1 MTDTTTT
8 GPHYF
13 LLDNIEWP
21 DESLAPTAPKELV
34 EKAKATGARR
44 KYLARGEGGFF
55 SQYSEFPAGFTVPMH
70 THDHNEVIICMS
82 GSLTMLGDAGPTLEA
97 GDSMVLIGGYEYGF
111 TAGPSGMS
119 IMTIRTAVAG
129 TTLTA

>member
-1 MTDTTTT
+1 MNTTT

-13 LLDNIEWP
+13 LLDQVEWP
-21 DESLAPTAPKELV
+21 DESLAPTAPRELV
-34 EKAKATGARR
+34 EQAKRSGARR

-55 SQYSEFPAGFTVPMH
+55 TQYSEFPAGFTVPMH
-70 THDHNEVIICMS
+70 SHDHNEVILCMT
-82 GSLTMLGDAGPTLEA
+82 GSLTMLGNDGPTLRP

-111 TAGPSGMS
+111 TAGPDGMA
-119 IMTIRTAVAG
+119 IVTIRTGIAE

>member
-1 MTDTTTT
+1 MTDTTT
-8 GPHYF
+8 GPHFF
-13 LLDNIEWP
+13 LLDDIEWP

-34 EKAKATGARR
+34 EKARSSGARR

-70 THDHNEVIICMS
+70 THDHNEIIVCMR
-82 GSLTMLGDAGPTLEA
+82 GSLTMLGDEAPTLRT

-111 TAGPSGMS
+111 TAGPDGMA
-119 IMTIRTAVAG
+119 IVTIRTAVAG

>member
-1 MTDTTTT
+1 MTDTTT
-8 GPHYF
+8 GPHFF
-13 LLDNIEWP
+13 LLDDIEWP

-34 EKAKATGARR
+34 EKAKSSGARR

-70 THDHNEVIICMS
+70 THDHNEIIVCMR
-82 GSLTMLGDAGPTLEA
+82 GSLTMLGAAGPTLRT

-111 TAGPSGMS
+111 TAGPDGMA
-119 IMTIRTAVAG
+119 IVTIRTAVTG

>member
-1 MTDTTTT
+1 MNDTTT

-13 LLDNIEWP
+13 LLEDVEWP
-21 DESLAPTAPKELV
+21 DESLAPTAPRELV
-34 EKAKATGARR
+34 EQARRSGARR

-55 SQYSEFPAGFTVPMH
+55 TQYSEFPAEFTVPMH
-70 THDHNEVIICMS
+70 SHDHNEVIICMG
-82 GSLTMLGDAGPTLEA
+82 GSLTMNDGPTLRA

-111 TAGPSGMS
+111 TAGPEGMS
-119 IMTIRTAVAG
+119 IVTIRTDKAE

>member
-1 MTDTTTT
+1 MTDTTI
-8 GPHYF
+8 GPHFF
-13 LLDNIEWP
+13 LLDDIEWP

-34 EKAKATGARR
+34 EQAQSSGARR

-55 SQYSEFPAGFTVPMH
+55 SQYSEFPAGFTVPLH
-70 THDHNEVIICMS
+70 THDHNEIIVCMR
-82 GSLTMLGDAGPTLEA
+82 GSLTMLGDAGPTLRT

-111 TAGPSGMS
+111 TAGPDSMA
-119 IMTIRTAVAG
+119 IVTIRTAVAG

>member
-1 MTDTTTT
+1 MSDTTT

-13 LLDNIEWP
+13 LLDDVEWP
-21 DESLAPTAPKELV
+21 DESLAPTAPRELV
-34 EKAKATGARR
+34 EQARQSGARR

-55 SQYSEFPAGFTVPMH
+55 TQYSEFPAGFTVPMH
-70 THDHNEVIICMS
+70 SHDHNEVIICM
-82 GSLTMLGDAGPTLEA
+82 GGNLTMTDGPTLGA

-111 TAGPSGMS
+111 TAGPDGMS
-119 IMTIRTAVAG
+119 IVTIRTDKTE

>member
-1 MTDTTTT
+1 MTDTTT
-8 GPHYF
+8 GPHFF
-13 LLDNIEWP
+13 LLDSIEWP

-34 EKAKATGARR
+34 EKAQSSGARR

-70 THDHNEVIICMS
+70 THDHNEIIVCMR
-82 GSLTMLGDAGPTLEA
+82 GSLTMLGAAGPTLRT

>member
-1 MTDTTTT
+1 MSDTKT
-8 GPHYF
+8 GAHFF
-13 LLDNIEWP
+13 LLDEIEWP
-21 DESLAPTAPKELV
+21 DESLAPTAPRELV
-34 EKAKATGARR
+34 EKAKESGARR

-55 SQYSEFPAGFTVPMH
+55 TQYSEFPAGFTVPPH

-82 GSLTMLGDAGPTLEA
+82 GSLMMLGAGAPTLNA

-111 TAGPSGMS
+111 TAGPDGMS
-119 IMTIRTAVAG
+119 IVTIRTGKAG